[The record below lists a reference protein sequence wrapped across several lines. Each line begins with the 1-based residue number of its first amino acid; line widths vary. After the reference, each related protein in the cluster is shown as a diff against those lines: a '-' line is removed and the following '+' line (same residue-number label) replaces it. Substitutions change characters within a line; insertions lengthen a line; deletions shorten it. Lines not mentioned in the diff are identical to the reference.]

1 MRQRKISLR
10 RNDSEKMG
18 RELEEREEPVRQ
30 LYGDSSVV
38 YLATFINPVDHR
50 LYDVIYAD
58 SEVHIVAPMPN
69 AEYKEKNKRL
79 YSFGD
84 GHIDRYDTKEVDK
97 GRYSVQLARSHTP
110 SGVGAKGTGQGLML
124 YCGLAIYAKYMG
136 IDGIYSSLES
146 RSEAATGWWRTQ
158 VKRNFAEEDHQYTTG
173 YTTVEVN
180 LEDTVDVN
188 NLYVGDIFDRDSES
202 INELRITD
210 IEPSAVEVQV
220 SVEGELEIQYITAE
234 RVAEAGY
241 CIAWNSED
249 ESIEELFSES
259 GEPQPKEVILGID
272 LSTTADPKLIEALIS
287 DLQEGDAS
295 EEELRLFLNRVP
307 KRLLKQLK
315 SSNVKE
321 IYGQLRLPLPED
333 EELVANMST
342 TSHSPAWKN
351 FFGEAVNSN

>member
-1 MRQRKISLR
+1 MRQRKTSLR

-18 RELEEREEPVRQ
+18 REFEERDEPVRQ
-30 LYGDSSVV
+30 LYGDANVV
-38 YLATFINPVDHR
+38 YLATLINPVDHR

-58 SEVHIVAPMPN
+58 REVHIVAPMPN
-69 AEYKEKNKRL
+69 EEYTAQNKRL

-97 GRYSVQLARSHTP
+97 GRHSIELARSHTP

-124 YCGLAIYAKYMG
+124 YCGLSIYAKYMG
-136 IDGIYSSLES
+136 LDGIYSSTES
-146 RSEAATGWWRTQ
+146 RSAAATGWWSTQ
-158 VKRNFAEEDHQYTTG
+158 VKRDFAEQDHQYVTG
-173 YTTVEVN
+173 YTTAEVN
-180 LEDTVDVN
+180 LEDTVDVD
-188 NLYVGDIFDRDSES
+188 NLYSGDLFERDSES
-202 INELRITD
+202 VKEIRITD
-210 IEPSAVEVQV
+210 IEPSAVEVEV
-220 SVEGELEIQYITAE
+220 SVEGEVEFQYLTAE

-249 ESIEELFSES
+249 EHIEELFSES

-272 LSTTADPKLIEALIS
+272 LSTTADPKLIEALID

-307 KRLLKQLK
+307 KRLIKQLK

-342 TSHSPAWKN
+342 TSHSPAWKS